1 MIEDQEQRMQAD
13 WDARAREDARHYIAT
28 GESRGVL
35 FELSGCRDTYRMLED
50 QHEWLRPEMRTLE
63 IGCGIGR
70 LMQYFARIFAEA
82 HGIDVSPEMIA
93 RGREYLKHVP
103 NAHLHL
109 GDGRTLAGIAD
120 ESFDF
125 VVSYVAFAHVPS
137 KEVLRSYVKEAWRV
151 LKRGGRIKYLVKTAR
166 WEQEGD
172 RPDTWNG
179 VTVERADLDA
189 WHAEAGFQ
197 LRNTYSETATT
208 AWVIAEKSTLRTG
221 EEAMLLLS

>member
-1 MIEDQEQRMQAD
+1 MSEDLEQRMQAD
-13 WDARAREDARHYIAT
+13 WDARARENARHFIAT

-70 LMQYFARIFAEA
+70 LVQYFARIFAEA

-93 RGREYLKHVP
+93 RGREYLRHVP
-103 NAHLHL
+103 NAQLHL
-109 GDGRTLAGIAD
+109 GDGRTLADLAD

-125 VVSYVAFAHVPS
+125 VISYAVFQHIPS
-137 KEVLRSYVKEAWRV
+137 KEVLRSYVREAWRV
-151 LKRGGRIKYLVKTAR
+151 LKPGGRMKYLLKTAR
-166 WEQEGD
+166 WEKEGEA
-172 RPDTWNG
+172 PDTWHG
-179 VTVERADLDA
+179 VTVVRADLDA
-189 WHAEAGFQ
+189 WHAETGFQ
-197 LRNTYSETATT
+197 LLGTYGETGST
-208 AWVIAEKSTLRTG
+208 AWVVAEKSPLRTG